1 MEQPPHF
8 RRGLFCKKGEPG
20 MFKRL
25 LGDRPNTAVSK
36 KETISEDELLKQLD
50 TAKLPAHVAIIM
62 DGNGRWAT
70 RRGAPRSFGHRAGV
84 NTLREIVKLSVELKL
99 KYLTVYA
106 FSTENW
112 KRPREE
118 VNILM
123 SLLVE
128 YLNKEIDELCAKNV
142 RIHPMGILS
151 ELPDKARKAVDMAI
165 RRSNNNSGLVFNVAL
180 NYGGRS
186 ELLKAVQEIGQKLIS
201 GDLKVEEINEQVM
214 ADHLF
219 TAGQP
224 DPDLLIRPSGDCRV
238 SNFLLWQLAYTELWL
253 TDTMWPDFGR
263 KEFLQALL
271 DFQLRERRFG
281 GLLHN

>member
-1 MEQPPHF
+1 M
-8 RRGLFCKKGEPG
+8 L
-20 MFKRL
+20 KRL
-25 LGDRPNTAVSK
+25 LGGRHKSTL
-36 KETISEDELLKQLD
+36 SEEELMKQLD
-50 TAKLPAHVAIIM
+50 ISKLPVHVAIIM

-84 NTLREIVKLSVELKL
+84 NALREVVKLSVELKL

-123 SLLVE
+123 NLLVE
-128 YLNKEIDELCAKNV
+128 YLYKEIDELCANNV
-142 RIHPMGILS
+142 HINPMGILS
-151 ELPDKARKAVDMAI
+151 ELPPKPREAVDMAT
-165 RRSNNNSGLVFNVAL
+165 RRSKNNTGLVFNVAL

-186 ELLKAVQEIGQKLIS
+186 ELLKAVREIGQKINS
-201 GDLKVEEINEQVM
+201 GEIKVEEINEQVI

-219 TAGQP
+219 TKGQP

-238 SNFLLWQLAYTELWL
+238 SNFLLWQLAYTEFWL
-253 TDTMWPDFGR
+253 TDVMWPDFGR
-263 KEFLQALL
+263 REFLQALL
-271 DFQLRERRFG
+271 DFQKRERRFG
-281 GLLHN
+281 GLIT